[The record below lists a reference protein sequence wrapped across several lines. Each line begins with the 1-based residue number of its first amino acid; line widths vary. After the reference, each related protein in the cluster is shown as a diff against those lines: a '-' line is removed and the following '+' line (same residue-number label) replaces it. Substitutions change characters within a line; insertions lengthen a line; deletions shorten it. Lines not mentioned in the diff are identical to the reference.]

1 MNEKYIV
8 AGCLAGMTYLAE
20 MQEMIAA
27 MLAVPEIRLALIV
40 QYDEKKLFFKD
51 AIAKAK
57 PFPQIEILADEVA
70 N

>member
-8 AGCLAGMTYLAE
+8 AGGLAGVTYLAE
-20 MQEMIAA
+20 MEEMIGA
-27 MLAVPEIRLALIV
+27 MLACKELRLALIV
-40 QYDEKKLFFKD
+40 QYDEKKLFYKD

-57 PFPQIEILADEVA
+57 PFPQVEILADEVA